1 MKIIL
6 LDFYEFGGKTC
17 DVQVWFKGGDAHI
30 HESCYEQTQVGEYRG
45 NLLGVKFCTYSEY

>member
-6 LDFYEFGGKTC
+6 LDFHEFWDKTC
-17 DVQVWFKGGDAHI
+17 DIQVWFKGGDAHI
-30 HESCYEQTQVGEYRG
+30 HETGEYWE